1 VGAAIVL
8 AIVFVIAFGS
18 SGSGS
23 ASGNTPGLVIDPQTP
38 GPLRG
43 VAARSV
49 ASATVREGPGLDYL
63 AIGELSRN
71 IDVEVVGRN
80 DEANWFNIYFPPNS
94 SLRGWVP
101 VTALRLPGNPAAIPV
116 VSITPIPRPTI
127 VQPTL
132 PPEPTGTA
140 TATPTVT
147 PTGTPEGGSDLV
159 ASAVPGTCAVGSRLI
174 VNVRNQG
181 PAAVNSRAIS
191 ILVQAIDGSQ
201 RALATQTATIP
212 AGGQVDIDTGYV
224 VQERVVATVDP
235 LQTIGDPNMSNN
247 RVDCVVSVLP
257 TIPGP
262 SPTRTPTSALPPPIS
277 TATRTPVP

>member
-1 VGAAIVL
+1 V
-8 AIVFVIAFGS
+8 
-18 SGSGS
+18 
-23 ASGNTPGLVIDPQTP
+23 
-38 GPLRG
+38 RG

-49 ASATVREGPGLDYL
+49 ASATVREGPALDYL

-71 IDVEVVGRN
+71 LDVEVVGRN
-80 DEANWFNIYFPPNS
+80 EESTWFNIYFPPNS

-101 VTALRLPGNPAAIPV
+101 ATALRLPGNSAGIPV

-132 PPEPTGTA
+132 PPEPTASITP
-140 TATPTVT
+140 TPTVT
-147 PTGTPEGGSDLV
+147 VTGTPEGGSDLV
-159 ASAVPGTCAVGSRLI
+159 AAAVAGTCAVGSRLV

-181 PAAVNSRAIS
+181 PAPVTSRAIS

-212 AGGQVDIDTGYV
+212 PGGQVDIDTGYV

-257 TIPGP
+257 TIPGL
-262 SPTRTPTSALPPPIS
+262 SPTRTSTSAVPPAFATP
-277 TATRTPVP
+277 TRTPLP